1 MNARTKPQTMVGAT
15 FALSA
20 SLPATYD
27 AAGYEASAMVYT
39 LVGEVDNF
47 GNHGTT
53 AKIAEYT
60 PVASGVVGKAKGSR
74 NYGGITI
81 GMGSVP
87 SDAGQAILEAAIE
100 SSAHY
105 SAKLTYPDGAIHYLD
120 VLVSKNEFQDGAA
133 DAISKISAVL
143 EICRKPVI
151 VAAV

>member
-1 MNARTKPQTMVGAT
+1 MNARTAPQTMVGAT
-15 FALSA
+15 LALSA

-27 AAGYEASAMVYT
+27 SAGYEASAMVYT
-39 LVGEVDNF
+39 LLGEVDNF

-60 PVASGVVGKAKGSR
+60 PVATGVVGKAKGSK
-74 NYGGITI
+74 NYGNITV

-87 SDAGQAILEAAIE
+87 SNAGQTLLEAAVE

-105 SAKLTYPDGAIHYLD
+105 SAKMTYPDGEIHYMD
-120 VLVSKNEFQDGAA
+120 VLVSKKEYQDGAA
-133 DAISKISAVL
+133 DGLSKISAVL
-143 EICRKPVI
+143 EICRKPVV

>member
-1 MNARTKPQTMVGAT
+1 MTARTKPQTMVGAT
-15 FALSA
+15 FGLSA

-53 AKIAEYT
+53 VKMAEYT
-60 PVASGVVGKAKGSR
+60 PVASGVVGKAKGSK
-74 NYGGITI
+74 NYGNLSL

-87 SDAGQAILEAAIE
+87 SDAGQAILEAAVE

-105 SAKLTYPDGAIHYLD
+105 SAKMSYPDGEIHYLD
-120 VLVSKNEFQDGAA
+120 VLVSKKENQDGAA
-133 DAISKISAVL
+133 DGLSKISAVL